1 QKIANN
7 KNSFVEGSYV
17 ESIQKTHTQNIAL
30 AKMVNVG
37 GEYLANVALSK
48 DTQIGLSNTLD
59 GKRVDKNCKFIEN
72 SQSLLNQAYHTN
84 KLISLNETSLARL
97 TQKAL
102 KALNS
107 EDSLNSQE
115 DSRTLNSY
123 DKLIINSQEGLEFK
137 ETQEAMKQEGLKFK
151 DSLINSQE
159 GSQALNK
166 DEFLNSQEGLKAL
179 NKDEN
184 LIINSQKSSQT
195 LNSDESLNS
204 QRNSQTL
211 NIDENLIINSQEGLK
226 FTQTQEAMKQ
236 KSLKFKE
243 AQERMRYEFFNHL

>member
-1 QKIANN
+1 M
-7 KNSFVEGSYV
+7 
-17 ESIQKTHTQNIAL
+17 NI
-30 AKMVNVG
+30 
-37 GEYLANVALSK
+37 Y
-48 DTQIGLSNTLD
+48 LD
-59 GKRVDKNCKFIEN
+59 GKRVDKNGKFIEN

-84 KLISLNETSLARL
+84 KLISFNETSLARL
-97 TQKAL
+97 TQRAL
-102 KALNS
+102 QALNGD
-107 EDSLNSQE
+107 ESLNSQE

-123 DKLIINSQEGLEFK
+123 DKLIINSQEGLKFTQ
-137 ETQEAMKQEGLKFK
+137 TQEAMK
-151 DSLINSQE
+151 QE

-184 LIINSQKSSQT
+184 LMINSQEGLKT
-195 LNSDESLNS
+195 LNNDDSLINS